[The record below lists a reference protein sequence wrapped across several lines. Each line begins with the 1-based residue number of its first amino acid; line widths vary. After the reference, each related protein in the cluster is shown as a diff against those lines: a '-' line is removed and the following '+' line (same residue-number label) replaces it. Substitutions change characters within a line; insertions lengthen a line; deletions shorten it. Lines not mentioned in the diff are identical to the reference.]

1 MLSFI
6 ELRQARISHQDY
18 HMLFLTLA
26 GLCDLGR
33 GRRQASPSCSVKT
46 PLKQQTCRGQKRE
59 KEYHAA
65 PPHKRNAYPKTPHWL
80 FFPSAST
87 ALLDFDGPAAAA
99 VHVKRG
105 RDRHPF

>member
-1 MLSFI
+1 
-6 ELRQARISHQDY
+6 
-18 HMLFLTLA
+18 MLFLTLA

-59 KEYHAA
+59 KAYHAA
-65 PPHKRNAYPKTPHWL
+65 PAPERSAYPKILHWL

-87 ALLDFDGPAAAA
+87 ALLDFDGVTGPSKRVLVSAAPALNAI
-99 VHVKRG
+99 V
-105 RDRHPF
+105 